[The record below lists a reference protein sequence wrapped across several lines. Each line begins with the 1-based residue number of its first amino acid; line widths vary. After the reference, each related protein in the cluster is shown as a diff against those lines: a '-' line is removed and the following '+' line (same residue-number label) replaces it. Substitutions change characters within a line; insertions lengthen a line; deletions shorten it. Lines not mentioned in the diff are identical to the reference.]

1 MLGLTSD
8 VKVKVL
14 SEKGCVHTLSVELAN
29 SKVKEKIE
37 EAFKNV
43 QSQAKLPGFR
53 PGKAPI
59 EMVKEA
65 FQGSAYERAQDLLL
79 REGVSEALKAK
90 KMTAIQSPSILNLQ
104 FDPNKAFQFEFEV
117 EVAPV
122 IKPTGYKGLKLTR
135 KTSVVSEPDVDRA
148 VSELAEMNSRLVES
162 KADKVAINHHAVIDY
177 EGMLEGK
184 TIPGAKAENF
194 LLDLSAPQTI
204 SGLAEGLVGAG
215 LSEKREIKVTFPA
228 DSPAKELAG
237 KEAVFHVTVK
247 AIKEKSVPI
256 VDDEFAKDIGVE
268 TLVKLKEQVRQNLE
282 TEKKRVSQ
290 TDIERQAVD
299 LILEANTFEAPPSLL
314 ARQTEELLQRQTQR
328 LLQQGIPQGEIVKF
342 LEQNKAAIEKQA
354 EKDVRLAYIL
364 NAIAA
369 EESIEAT
376 DEEVAK
382 KFAEILEKSEEK
394 SRAKLEKA
402 LKEKYI
408 EQVKSE
414 IRETKLFA
422 WMIQQAKV
430 KES

>member
-29 SKVKEKIE
+29 AKVKEKIE

-59 EMVKEA
+59 DMVKEA
-65 FQGSAYERAQDLLL
+65 YQGSAYERAQDLLL
-79 REGVSEALKAK
+79 REGVAEALKAK
-90 KMTAIQSPSILNLQ
+90 KMTPIQSPSILNLQ

-122 IKPTGYKGLKLTR
+122 VKPTGYKGLKLTR
-135 KTSVVSEPDVDRA
+135 KTSVVSDADVERA
-148 VSELAEMNSRLVES
+148 ISELAEMNARLVES
-162 KADKVAINHHAVIDY
+162 KAEKVAAHHHVVIDY
-177 EGMLEGK
+177 EGLLDGK
-184 TIPGAKAENF
+184 TIPGAKADNF

-215 LSEKREIKVTFPA
+215 VNEQREIKVTFPA

-237 KEAVFHVTVK
+237 KEAVFNVTVK
-247 AIKEKSVPI
+247 AIKEKSVPV

-268 TLVKLKEQVRQNLE
+268 TMAKLKDQVRQNLE
-282 TEKKRVSQ
+282 GEKKRVVQ
-290 TDIERQAVD
+290 TDLERQVVD
-299 LILEANTFEAPPSLL
+299 LLLEANPFDAPPSLL
-314 ARQTEELLQRQTQR
+314 ARQVEELQQRQTNR
-328 LLQQGIPQGEIVKF
+328 LLQQGIGQADIVKF
-342 LEQNKAAIEKQA
+342 LEQNKAEIQKQA

-369 EESIEAT
+369 EESVEAT
-376 DEEVAK
+376 DEETAK
-382 KFAEILEKSEEK
+382 KMSDILARSDEKN
-394 SRAKLEKA
+394 RAKLEKM

-408 EQVKSE
+408 DQVRSE
-414 IRETKLFA
+414 IREAKLFA
-422 WMIQQAKV
+422 WLIEQAKV